1 MTDFWKNKKILAYIA
16 LPHHTRF
23 IIPVMERLES
33 RGATIKYIVGQAER
47 SQEITAIELGL
58 KYSHIFDYVRDK
70 DHKQIS
76 QNYHLLRKTFAGSL
90 KNDFFLGLLPVTVT
104 DKTLFSTATEYV
116 GFKNLLQKEKPDLC
130 FALHELNRWGKMFAF
145 WAKKEN
151 RPFISLQEGL
161 TYNLDFVYSGHAQY
175 STLNLVWGERV
186 KKKMVS
192 FEAPESKILP
202 VGNTHLAKEITFQK
216 NNKIRETKRKEYCIS
231 DHFVTLL
238 ILSSILPKPELF
250 TPIFKTVS
258 GSTGQTIFVKF
269 HPACRK
275 PQLNNWIESI
285 KAQFKDNI
293 RFIHTQED
301 TYNLISMADVCVL
314 GQRSTTGLESI
325 ALGTPLVKLDFAYT
339 PNAPYSFVDQG
350 VAVKMSAEQL
360 SDALSKKT
368 DFSQFMNDEKQ
379 EKFLK
384 NELIEPIHAIKSVC
398 HIFKKT
404 IQANTSPNISLGKP
418 RQKPDKEWSIIIQV
432 PDKHDIFLSQLEA
445 VSFNSE
451 DAGDYEII
459 LLEPEKK
466 SKGIIR
472 VLDSLTGDLQRIPI
486 PEDKSSIS
494 LMNNAAHLARGEN
507 LLFLEKNLAPLKGW
521 LDCLNNA
528 FLKYGKNKLFGAQ
541 ICDNNGRIANAGMV
555 VDHNN
560 SPVSAYQHLNTNF
573 SGVLKERSFQMVD
586 HFVAIKKNLFFKT
599 GGFTPDAGKYLFLDI
614 CLKACQST
622 NDPNTIV
629 YLPKL
634 KMIFLDHLNPKKNP
648 DDSIYFYGKWNG
660 CLWESGK
667 KLHQEDGISSKDI
680 AHAKITSAMEAIR

>member
-16 LPHHTRF
+16 LSHHTRF
-23 IIPVMERLES
+23 ITPVMERLEAM
-33 RGATIKYIVGQAER
+33 GATIKYIVGQAER
-47 SQEITAIELGL
+47 SQEVTAIELGL

-70 DHKQIS
+70 DHGQIL
-76 QNYHLLRKTFAGSL
+76 QNYNTLRKTFAGSL

-161 TYNLDFVYSGHAQY
+161 TYNLDFIYSGHAQY

-192 FEAPESKILP
+192 FEAPASKILP
-202 VGNTHLAKEITFQK
+202 VGNTHLAKEIAFQK
-216 NNKIRETKRKEYCIS
+216 NNKIRETKRNEHGIS

-238 ILSSILPKPELF
+238 ILSSMLPKPELF

-258 GSTGQTIFVKF
+258 KSTGQTIFVKF

-275 PQLNNWIESI
+275 PQLDKWVESI
-285 KAQFKDNI
+285 TAQFKHNI

-314 GQRSTTGLESI
+314 GQPSTTGLESI
-325 ALGTPLVKLDFAYT
+325 ALGKPLVKLDFAYT

-360 SDALSKKT
+360 ADALSEKT
-368 DFSQFMNDEKQ
+368 DFSKFLNNEKK
-379 EKFLK
+379 EEFLK
-384 NELIEPIHAIKSVC
+384 NELIEPTQAIKSVC
-398 HIFKKT
+398 HVFKKT
-404 IQANTSPNISLGKP
+404 IQANTRPNISLANPG
-418 RQKPDKEWSIIIQV
+418 QTPDKKWSIIIQV
-432 PDKHDIFLSQLEA
+432 PDNHDVFLAQLEA
-445 VSFNSE
+445 VAFNSK
-451 DAGDYEII
+451 DTDYEII

-466 SKGIIR
+466 SKEILRI
-472 VLDSLTGDLQRIPI
+472 LDSLTGDLKRIPI
-486 PEDKSSIS
+486 PEDKNSIS
-494 LMNNAAHLARGEN
+494 MINQAALLARGKN
-507 LLFLEKNLAPLKGW
+507 LLIFDKNLAPLKGW
-521 LDCLNNA
+521 LDCLNKA
-528 FLKYGKNKLFGAQ
+528 FLKYGKNKIFGAQ
-541 ICDNNGRIANAGMV
+541 ICDNNGKIANAGMV

-560 SPVSAYQHLNTNF
+560 TPVSAYQHLNTDF

-586 HFVAIKKNLFFKT
+586 HFVAVKRNLFFKT
-599 GGFTPDAGKYLFLDI
+599 GGFTPDAGRYLFLDI
-614 CLKACQST
+614 CLKARQST
-622 NDPNTIV
+622 NDPDTIV

-634 KMIFLDHLNPKKNP
+634 KMIFLDQIDPKMAP
-648 DDSIYFYGKWNG
+648 DSIYFYGKWNG
-660 CLWESGK
+660 CLWESEK
-667 KLHQEDGISSKDI
+667 QLHQKDGISSKDLGQ
-680 AHAKITSAMEAIR
+680 AKISSAMQSVR

>member
-1 MTDFWKNKKILAYIA
+1 MTNFWKNKKILAYIA
-16 LPHHTRF
+16 LSHHTRF
-23 IIPVMERLES
+23 ITPVMERLES

-70 DHKQIS
+70 DHKQIL
-76 QNYHLLRKTFAGSL
+76 QNYNTLRKTFAGSL

-161 TYNLDFVYSGHAQY
+161 TYNLDFAYSGHAQY

-202 VGNTHLAKEITFQK
+202 VGNTHLAKEIAFQK
-216 NNKIRETKRKEYCIS
+216 TNKIRETKRQEQGIS
-231 DHFVTLL
+231 DHFVILL

-258 GSTGQTIFVKF
+258 ESTGQTIFVKF

-275 PQLNNWIESI
+275 PQLTKWVESI
-285 KAQFKDNI
+285 TAQFKDNI

-301 TYNLISMADVCVL
+301 TYNLISMSDVCVL
-314 GQRSTTGLESI
+314 GQPSTTGLESI

-368 DFSQFMNDEKQ
+368 DFSQFMDKEKKR
-379 EKFLK
+379 KFLK
-384 NELIEPIHAIKSVC
+384 NELIEPTQAIKSVC

-404 IQANTSPNISLGKP
+404 IQANTSTNISLEKP
-418 RQKPDKEWSIIIQV
+418 RQKPDKQWSIIIQV

-459 LLEPEKK
+459 LLEPEKN
-466 SKGIIR
+466 SKEIIR
-472 VLDSLTGDLQRIPI
+472 VLDSLTGDLKRIPI
-486 PEDKSSIS
+486 PENKSSIS
-494 LMNNAAHLARGEN
+494 MINQAALLARGKN

-560 SPVSAYQHLNTNF
+560 TPVSAYQHLNTDF

-586 HFVAIKKNLFFKT
+586 HFVAMEKNLFFKT

-614 CLKACQST
+614 CLKARQST
-622 NDPNTIV
+622 NDPDTIV

-634 KMIFLDHLNPKKNP
+634 KMIFLDQIDPKKAQ
-648 DDSIYFYGKWNG
+648 DSIYFYGKWNG
-660 CLWESGK
+660 CLWESENE
-667 KLHQEDGISSKDI
+667 LHQKDGISSKDL
-680 AHAKITSAMEAIR
+680 AQAKISSAMQSVR